1 MAYESN
7 EEKLVDYLRWVTA
20 DLHKARQRIAELEA
34 GESEPVAIVGMAC
47 RFPGGVAS
55 PADLWRLVADGADG
69 ISPFPTDR
77 GWDLDRLYDPDP
89 DRPGTTYTREGGFLH
104 DAALFDAPFF
114 GISPREAQA
123 MDPQQRLLLETAWE
137 ALEDAGLDSA
147 TLRGSATGVFAGV
160 IEQSYLALD
169 GPRDLEGHLL
179 TGRLSS
185 VASGR
190 VAYTFGFEGPAVSV
204 DTACSSSLVAL
215 HLAARS
221 LRAGECTLALA
232 GGATVTATPSGF
244 VDFSRLRGLAPDG
257 RIKSFAAAA
266 DGTSWSEGVGVL
278 VLERLS
284 DARRN
289 NHPVLAVLR
298 GSAVNQDGASNGLT
312 APNGPAQERV
322 IRQALAD
329 AGLEPADVDAVEAH
343 GTGTRLGDPIEAEA
357 LLNTYG
363 RQRPAGNPLY
373 LGSLKSNIGHTVAA
387 AGVGGVIKMVEAMRH
402 GVLPRTLHVDRPTP
416 MVDWSSGAVRLL
428 TEPRDW
434 PDAGRPR
441 RAAVSAFGVSGTNA
455 HVILEEAPATDTAG
469 EPAVSASP
477 APAARPLPVLPWLLS
492 AKSATAL
499 RAQAQRLLSH
509 LENPPDADRDGD
521 PHPAADTRPDADLD
535 ARPPRAL
542 DIAHSLATTRT
553 AHDHRA
559 AIVGSGRAD
568 LVAGLTAL
576 AAGER
581 DPRVWQD
588 TRHHGSTA
596 YVFTGQGAQRVD
608 MGLELYKTF
617 PAFAVA
623 FDEVAAAL
631 DTHLDEPVATVIR
644 TGRGLSETVRAQ
656 PSLFAVEVALYRLL
670 ESFGVRPAL
679 LAGHSVGELAVA
691 HVAGVLDL
699 ADAATLVAARAR
711 LMQSAP
717 RGGAMVAVQA
727 DEAEVAELLAE
738 RADLVLAAVNAPSSV
753 VIAGD
758 ADAAAEVRAVLE
770 ARGRRTRS
778 LEVSHA
784 FHSPHMD
791 AVLDDFRRAAAGLTY
806 HAPRIPVVSTLTGEP
821 ARDDDL
827 RGAAYW
833 TAQLRGTVRYA
844 DAVRALRTQGAAT
857 VVEIGPDAVLAP
869 LAAQTED
876 GLTAVPLLRAGHP
889 EADTLTAGLARLH
902 NRGVAVDWAAF
913 FAGTGARRVALPT
926 YAFQRE
932 RYWVAPQDQ
941 GGQDAVDLGL
951 RPGEHPLL
959 GAAVH
964 PAGTDEVLFTGRLS
978 PRTRPLPARHT
989 VAGRAVLPSSVLL
1002 ELAVRAGDELGCTVL
1017 HELETEAPLVLP
1029 DGAGLQLQVRV
1040 GPARPDGREVTVH
1053 ARPDDT
1059 EVPWTRY
1066 ARGLLGSD
1074 RWAPHPAP
1082 EPHTAPEPRTAPT
1095 QDTRQAPE
1103 TGPAPHTA
1111 PTPWPPTGAQPLPTA
1126 LLPALPG
1133 QDGGWR
1139 VAAAW
1144 RRGDEVFADLELP
1157 APAAAEAGRYVLH
1170 PALLDAAVH
1179 VGHAVARG
1187 TEEAV
1192 PQAVTR
1198 WRDVR
1203 FLARGAAAVRVRLTL
1218 DGDRATALT
1227 LADRAGLPVGEVGSL
1242 TTRAP
1247 APDEIVQA
1255 AARPADSLFGLD
1267 WTALTGAPSPRP
1279 VRWALLGGAP
1289 DEVRAPRFADAGQ
1302 AADALAATPLDALL
1316 LWHMPP
1322 RTDDMAAV
1330 HRTTGEALEAVQ
1342 RYLAE
1347 ERLAEIPL
1355 VVVTRNAIRVRPDD
1369 TCDPGVAAVW
1379 GLLRSAQSE
1388 APGRIL
1394 LVDAGD
1400 TDEPDAV
1407 LHAVWACGEPQAAV
1421 RAGQVYAPRLRP
1433 VPVPPVAAP
1442 PRFGTGTVLVTGGT
1456 GALGALFARHLVRRH
1471 GVQELL
1477 LVSRR
1482 GEQAPGAGELVAEL
1496 KELGAQVTIAA
1507 CDVADRDETA
1517 ALLAGIPRE
1526 HPLTGVIHLAGVRD
1540 DGLVGAQTRQRL
1552 ANVLRPKADAAW
1564 HLHELTAE
1572 ADLAAFVLF
1581 SSVAGVVGGPGQSTY
1596 AAANSFLDGLA
1607 ELRAAQGRPATSV
1620 AWGLWEQ
1627 EGGMS
1632 GGLSETDLRRIARSG
1647 FRPVTEAAG
1656 PAVLDAALGLG
1667 RPTLVASPLD
1677 LAAARE
1683 QAGREHA
1690 VPARATSAP
1699 VARAQALRDQTDVPP
1714 LFRELVR
1721 TVRRRPAQDTPAAE
1735 PLGARLAGLAPEE
1748 QLRLVTE
1755 VVKAEVA
1762 AVLGHTGTEGVE
1774 AERLFQQL
1782 GFDSL
1787 TAVELRNRIGALAG
1801 VRLPATLVF
1810 DHPTPAALA
1819 AHLRTALTADGPE
1832 RQEGPRTPD
1841 FAAEAVLAED
1851 VRPAPEVVRCVTDP
1865 EQVLLTGAT
1874 GFLGAFLLR
1883 DLMRTTRATVH
1894 CLVRAADE
1902 RTAWERLRRN
1912 LERYGV
1918 WDDMAPD
1925 RLAVVVGDLAQP
1937 RLGLSEDDYD
1947 TLAATV
1953 DVVYHN
1959 GAQVHWL
1966 HPYETLRA
1974 ANVRGTEEVLRLA
1987 ARRRSV
1993 PVHYVSTVGVFADAA
2008 PDGRALRVT
2017 DPTGPAERLPSGYLQ
2032 SKWVAEQLAAQAVAR
2047 GLPVSV
2053 YRVDV
2058 VSGDQVNGACQTSDF
2073 VWLSMKGL
2081 LQAGA
2086 VPADVGGRFHLLP
2099 VDYVSAAILRV
2110 SRRPKSA
2117 GGTFHLFNPSAVSLR
2132 ECVRRLRALGYTLEE
2147 TDWDDWR
2154 ARVEGDRGNAILPLL
2169 HAFEMMTGDTDRFYP
2184 PMDTTETEAA
2194 LAGSGIVCPAIDEEL
2209 FATYVRYFVDTGH
2222 FPAP

>member
-1 MAYESN
+1 MSHETT
-7 EEKLVDYLRWVTA
+7 EEKLVDYLKWVTA
-20 DLHKARQRIAELEA
+20 DLHKARQRIAELED
-34 GESEPVAIVGMAC
+34 GQREPIAIVGMAC

-69 ISPFPTDR
+69 ISPFPGDR

-89 DRPGTTYTREGGFLH
+89 DRPGTTYTKEAGFLH
-104 DAALFDAPFF
+104 DAALFDATFF

-137 ALEDAGLDSA
+137 ALEDAGLDPA
-147 TLRGSATGVFAGV
+147 TLRGSTTGVFAGV
-160 IEQSYLALD
+160 IEQSYLGLD

-221 LRAGECTLALA
+221 LRAGECALALA

-244 VDFSRLRGLAPDG
+244 VDFARLRGLAPDG
-257 RIKSFAAAA
+257 RIKSFAEAA

-312 APNGPAQERV
+312 APSGPAQERV
-322 IRQALAD
+322 IRQALSD
-329 AGLEPADVDAVEAH
+329 AGLEPAEVDAVEAH
-343 GTGTRLGDPIEAEA
+343 GTGTRLGDPIEAQA

-363 RQRPAGNPLY
+363 RSRPAGRPLH

-434 PDAGRPR
+434 PDTGHPR

-455 HVILEEAPATDTAG
+455 HVILEEAPAADPPAADP
-469 EPAVSASP
+469 PAV
-477 APAARPLPVLPWLLS
+477 RPLSAVPWLLS
-492 AKSATAL
+492 AASETAL
-499 RAQAQRLLSH
+499 RAQARRLLDH
-509 LENPPDADRDGD
+509 LT
-521 PHPAADTRPDADLD
+521 TRPDPVPHAGADRVTD
-535 ARPPRAL
+535 PARAL

-559 AIVGSGRAD
+559 AIVGSSHAD

-581 DPRVWQD
+581 DPHILRD
-588 TRHHGSTA
+588 TRRHGA
-596 YVFTGQGAQRVD
+596 VACVFTGQGAQRVG
-608 MGLELYKTF
+608 MGQELHDSF
-617 PAFAVA
+617 PVFAAA

-631 DTHLDEPVATVIR
+631 DPHFDEPVASVIR
-644 TGRGLSETVRAQ
+644 TGHGLSDTVRAQ
-656 PSLFAVEVALYRLL
+656 PALFAVEVALYRLL
-670 ESFGVRPAL
+670 ESFGLRPAL
-679 LAGHSVGELAVA
+679 LAGHSVGELAAA

-699 ADAATLVAARAR
+699 TDVATLVAARAR

-717 RGGAMVAVQA
+717 RGGVMVAVQA
-727 DEAEVAELLAE
+727 DEAEVAELLAG
-738 RADLVLAAVNAPSSV
+738 RVDLALAAVNAPSAV

-770 ARGRRTRS
+770 ARGRRTRA
-778 LEVSHA
+778 LDVSHA

-791 AVLDDFRRAAAGLTY
+791 GVLDEFRGVAAGLTY
-806 HAPRIPVVSTLTGEP
+806 HAPRVPVVSTLTGEP
-821 ARDDDL
+821 ARVDDL
-827 RGAAYW
+827 RSADYW

-844 DAVRALRTQGAAT
+844 DAVRALRAQGTAT

-869 LAAQTED
+869 LAAQTD
-876 GLTAVPLLRAGHP
+876 DDLTAVPLLRAGHA

-902 NRGVAVDWAAF
+902 NRGVAVDWETF
-913 FAGTGARRVALPT
+913 FAGTGARRVPLPT

-941 GGQDAVDLGL
+941 VGQDAADLGL
-951 RPGEHPLL
+951 RPGGHPLL
-959 GAAVH
+959 GAALH
-964 PAGTDEVLFTGRLS
+964 PAGSDEVLFAGRLS
-978 PRTRPLPARHT
+978 PHVRPLPARHT
-989 VAGRAVLPSSVLL
+989 VAGRTVLPSSVLL
-1002 ELAVRAGDELGCTVL
+1002 ELAVRAGDEVGCTVL
-1017 HELETEAPLVLP
+1017 HELETEAPVVLP

-1040 GPARPDGREVTVH
+1040 GPAGPDGREVTVH
-1053 ARPDDT
+1053 ARPDGTD
-1059 EVPWTRY
+1059 VPWTRC
-1066 ARGLLGSD
+1066 ARGRLGSES
-1074 RWAPHPAP
+1074 WAPPTAP
-1082 EPHTAPEPRTAPT
+1082 GSHSPVGTHTAPAADNGLT
-1095 QDTRQAPE
+1095 QSV
-1103 TGPAPHTA
+1103 
-1111 PTPWPPTGAQPLPTA
+1111 PWPPTGARPLPA
-1126 LLPALPG
+1126 VLLPALPG
-1133 QDGGWR
+1133 ADGGR
-1139 VAAAW
+1139 PAATVW
-1144 RRGDEVFADLELP
+1144 RRGDDVFAELELP
-1157 APAAAEAGRYVLH
+1157 TSAAAEAGRYVLH
-1170 PALLDAAVH
+1170 PALLDAVVH
-1179 VGHAVARG
+1179 AGCAAARG
-1187 TEEAV
+1187 AEETA
-1192 PQAVTR
+1192 PRAVTR
-1198 WRDVR
+1198 WQGVR
-1203 FLARGAAAVRVRLTL
+1203 FLAHGATAVRVRLTL
-1218 DGDRATALT
+1218 DGDRVTALA

-1242 TTRAP
+1242 TTRTP
-1247 APDEIVQA
+1247 APEEVAQA
-1255 AARPADSLFGLD
+1255 ADRPADSLFDIG
-1267 WTALTGAPSPRP
+1267 WTPLTAASSAGPA
-1279 VRWALLGGAP
+1279 RWALLGETTPAGV
-1289 DEVRAPRFADAGQ
+1289 EAPRFADAER
-1302 AADALAATPLDALL
+1302 AADATGAVPWDALV
-1316 LWHMPP
+1316 LWHLPSRAADM
-1322 RTDDMAAV
+1322 TDV
-1330 HRTTGEALEAVQ
+1330 HRTTGEVLEAVQ

-1347 ERLAEIPL
+1347 ERLAEVPL
-1355 VVVTRNAIRVRPDD
+1355 VVVTRNAFRVRPEDA
-1369 TCDPGVAAVW
+1369 CDPGAAAVW

-1394 LVDAGD
+1394 LVDTGD
-1400 TDEPDAV
+1400 GTDAPGD
-1407 LHAVWACGEPQAAV
+1407 LLRTVWACGEPQAAV
-1421 RAGQVYAPRLRP
+1421 RAGQVYVPRLRP
-1433 VPVPPVAAP
+1433 VPVPPAGAP

-1482 GEQAPGAGELVAEL
+1482 GEQAPGAGELAAEL

-1507 CDVADRDETA
+1507 CDVADRDDMAE
-1517 ALLAGIPRE
+1517 LLAGIPRE
-1526 HPLTGVIHLAGVRD
+1526 HPLTGVVHLAGVRD
-1540 DGLVGAQTRQRL
+1540 DGLVGDQTRQRL
-1552 ANVLRPKADAAW
+1552 VNVLRPKADAAW
-1564 HLHELTAE
+1564 HLHELTAD

-1607 ELRAAQGRPATSV
+1607 DLRAAQGRPATSV

-1647 FRPVTEAAG
+1647 FRPVTETTG
-1656 PAVLDAALGLG
+1656 PAVLDAALGAG
-1667 RPTLVASPLD
+1667 RPILVASPLD
-1677 LAAARE
+1677 LAAVRE
-1683 QAGREHA
+1683 QAA
-1690 VPARATSAP
+1690 S
-1699 VARAQALRDQTDVPP
+1699 ARAQAMRDQADVPP

-1721 TVRRRPAQDTPAAE
+1721 ATFRRPARDTPAAE
-1735 PLGARLAGLAPEE
+1735 PLAARLADLAPEE

-1755 VVKAEVA
+1755 AVKAEVA
-1762 AVLGHTGTEGVE
+1762 AVLGHPGTEGVA
-1774 AERLFQQL
+1774 AERPFQQL

-1819 AHLRTALTADGPE
+1819 AYLRAALTAHGTAA
-1832 RQEGPRTPD
+1832 RQERHTPD

-1851 VRPAPEVVRCVTDP
+1851 VRPAAETVRCVTDP

-1883 DLMRTTRATVH
+1883 ELMRTTRATVH
-1894 CLVRAADE
+1894 CLVRAVDE
-1902 RTAWERLRRN
+1902 DTARERLRQN

-1918 WDDMAPD
+1918 WDEVAPE

-1937 RLGLSEDDYD
+1937 RLGLSEDIFDE
-1947 TLAATV
+1947 LAATV

-1987 ARRRSV
+1987 AHRRSV
-1993 PVHYVSTVGVFADAA
+1993 PVHHVSTVGVFADAA
-2008 PDGRALRVT
+2008 PDGRPLRVT

-2032 SKWVAEQLAAQAVAR
+2032 SKWVAEQLIAQAVAR

-2073 VWLSMKGL
+2073 VWLSLKGL
-2081 LQAGA
+2081 LQAGT
-2086 VPADVGGRFHLLP
+2086 VPADIGGRFHLLP
-2099 VDYVSAAILRV
+2099 VDYVSAAILRM
-2110 SRRPKSA
+2110 SLRPQSA
-2117 GGTFHLFNPSAVSLR
+2117 GGTFHLFNPSSVSLR

-2147 TDWDDWR
+2147 TDRESWR
-2154 ARVEGDRGNAILPLL
+2154 ARIEADRGNAILPLL

-2184 PMDTTETEAA
+2184 PMDTTETDAA
-2194 LAGSGIVCPAIDEEL
+2194 LAGSGIVCPAVDEEL